1 MESLILSGFLLCQ
14 KRGEFMATIRTAIQ
28 IEDRLSQPI
37 RAMHN
42 AISMMVNQME
52 HMNVA
57 SGNMFDTS
65 TIALMRRELGNAAN
79 SMNQIE
85 EEIHAANNAQIGL
98 NNRIRDGTDAMNGLL
113 GKVMGLIG
121 AYLSLQGLSKVIEI
135 SDELTNTKAR
145 VQLLVE
151 DMPVIPDQLA
161 KVDFGLGDMSDIDLA
176 QQMIHDA
183 AQRSYS
189 SFKDTADMV
198 SRIGTNARDSFS
210 NLGEVVAF
218 TELVQKQFGI
228 AGASAVEASNATIQ
242 LSQALASGV
251 LRGDE
256 LNSIFEQA
264 PNLISTIADYMG
276 EPLGAIR
283 DLAADGMITADIV
296 KNAMFAAT
304 DEINKKFDSMPVTWS
319 QMWTYFQ
326 NEALRAFGPVLKQIN
341 DIANSDRFKKFV
353 TGATQSL
360 YSIASVAGQVLQ
372 TISNVGAFI
381 YDNWHRAEAAIVAG
395 TIALGAYAIAI
406 AWTNREIAINLIMT
420 ATAAIR
426 NLWYVTTTVLA
437 TWATYGFTAAMAAL
451 SIAIAANP
459 IGWLIGAIV
468 VLIITFYLAI
478 AAINHFTGSSIS
490 ATGIIAGAFMV
501 LGAVIYNVIA
511 YIWNMWASYVEFF
524 VNAKQHGVYA
534 VKRLLGNLANNA
546 IDMATSMI
554 GSFDSAATNLANMFI
569 SGANMA
575 IKAINWVIVAL
586 NKIPGIDIGKIGQ
599 VEARTSVVADY
610 SKLKKNINS
619 WVGDTPEGYWEAP
632 KMEMKN
638 LGDAWDTGKNWGA
651 NLFNF
656 NKGKTGP
663 NTEALMKSINDSLGL
678 GDKLD
683 KGNEAGK
690 KTADNTKKA
699 ADGIKMMNEDLKYLR
714 DIAEREAINRYTTAE
729 IKVDMKNENHIN
741 SDLDIDGV
749 IDKFGERVEE
759 VAEMLAEG
767 GPTEGV

>member
-1 MESLILSGFLLCQ
+1 MPE
-14 KRGEFMATIRTAIQ
+14 RGVVMATIRTAIQ

-42 AISMMVNQME
+42 AISMMVSQME

-57 SGNMFDTS
+57 SGDMFDS
-65 TIALMRRELGNAAN
+65 SSIELMRRNLANAAN

-85 EEIHAANNAQIGL
+85 QEIHAANNAQGGL

-113 GKVMGLIG
+113 SKVMALIG
-121 AYLSLQGLSKVIEI
+121 AYLSLRGLGQLIEI

-151 DMPVIPDQLA
+151 EMPVIPDQLA
-161 KVDFGLGDMSDIDLA
+161 KVDFGLGDMSDIELA
-176 QQMIHDA
+176 QQLIHDA
-183 AQRSYS
+183 AQRSFS

-198 SRIGTNARDSFS
+198 SRIGTNARDSFGS
-210 NLGEVVAF
+210 LGEVVAF

-341 DIANSDRFKKFV
+341 DVANSERFKEFV
-353 TGATQSL
+353 SSATQAL
-360 YSIASVAGQVLQ
+360 YLIAAVIGIVMNAIAS
-372 TISNVGAFI
+372 TGAFI
-381 YDNWHRAEAAIVAG
+381 YDNWQWIAPIIFGVGSALLILASYIILVRTAI
-395 TIALGAYAIAI
+395 L
-406 AWTNREIAINLIMT
+406 LK
-420 ATAAIR
+420 TAA
-426 NLWYVTTTVLA
+426 V
-437 TWATYGFTAAMAAL
+437 WAWNAAL
-451 SIAIAANP
+451 AANP
-459 IGWLIGAIV
+459 VVWVVIAIIALIAI
-468 VLIITFYLAI
+468 IYLAV
-478 AAINHFTGSSIS
+478 AAINEFTGSSIS

-501 LGAVIYNVIA
+501 LGSAIFNVIA
-511 YIWNMWASYVEFF
+511 YLWNMWASYAEFF
-524 VNAKQHGVYA
+524 VNVWKHPMYS
-534 VKRLLGNLANNA
+534 VKRLFYNLASNVLDSIISMTSGWDNFATNFVNA
-546 IDMATSMI
+546 IV
-554 GSFDSAATNLANMFI
+554 SAVN
-569 SGANMA
+569 GA
-575 IKAINWVIVAL
+575 IKAWNWFVDLLPSDIAA
-586 NKIPGIDIGKIGQ
+586 KIGIGKGSEI
-599 VEARTSVVADY
+599 AHTASITSD
-610 SKLKKNINS
+610 LKGLKGALGD
-619 WVGDTPEGYWEAP
+619 WVGEAPADYWEAP
-632 KMEMKN
+632 KMEMKS
-638 LGDAWDTGKNWGA
+638 LGAAWDTGYNWGA
-651 NLFNF
+651 DLFNF
-656 NKGKTGP
+656 DKGTTGG
-663 NTEALMKSINDSLGL
+663 NTDALMKSINDSLGL

-741 SDLDIDGV
+741 SELDIDGV

-767 GPTEGV
+767 GPTEDV

>member
-1 MESLILSGFLLCQ
+1 
-14 KRGEFMATIRTAIQ
+14 MATIRTAIQ

-57 SGNMFDTS
+57 SGDMFDS
-65 TIALMRRELGNAAN
+65 SSIELMRRNLTNAAN

-85 EEIHAANNAQIGL
+85 QEIHAANNAQGGL

-113 GKVMGLIG
+113 SKVMALIG
-121 AYLSLQGLSKVIEI
+121 AYLSLRGLGQLIEI

-151 DMPVIPDQLA
+151 EMPVIPDQLA
-161 KVDFGLGDMSDIDLA
+161 KVDFGLGDMSDIELA
-176 QQMIHDA
+176 QQLIHDA
-183 AQRSYS
+183 AQRSFS

-198 SRIGTNARDSFS
+198 SRIGTNARDSFGS
-210 NLGEVVAF
+210 LGEVVAF

-341 DIANSDRFKKFV
+341 DVANSERFKEFV
-353 TGATQSL
+353 SSATQTL
-360 YSIASVAGQVLQ
+360 YLIAGVIGIVMNAIAS
-372 TISNVGAFI
+372 TGAFI
-381 YDNWHRAEAAIVAG
+381 YDNWQWIAPIIFGVGSALLILASYIILVRTAI
-395 TIALGAYAIAI
+395 L
-406 AWTNREIAINLIMT
+406 LK
-420 ATAAIR
+420 TAA
-426 NLWYVTTTVLA
+426 V
-437 TWATYGFTAAMAAL
+437 WAWNAAL
-451 SIAIAANP
+451 AANP
-459 IGWLIGAIV
+459 VVWVVIAIIALIAI
-468 VLIITFYLAI
+468 IYLAV
-478 AAINHFTGSSIS
+478 AAINDFTGSSIS

-501 LGAVIYNVIA
+501 LGSAIYNVIA
-511 YIWNMWASYVEFF
+511 YLWNMWASYIEFF
-524 VNAKQHGVYA
+524 VNITQGRTYA
-534 VKRLLGNLANNA
+534 VRRLFYNLATNVLDVIISMTSGWDGFATSFVNA
-546 IDMATSMI
+546 IVKAV
-554 GSFDSAATNLANMFI
+554 N
-569 SGANMA
+569 
-575 IKAINWVIVAL
+575 KAIQAWNRFIDLLPDNIASSIGLKVGTEFGESKSITSDLKNLKGAL
-586 NKIPGIDIGKIGQ
+586 GD
-599 VEARTSVVADY
+599 
-610 SKLKKNINS
+610 
-619 WVGDTPEGYWEAP
+619 WVGEPPDDYWEAP
-632 KMEMKN
+632 KMEMKS
-638 LGDAWDTGKNWGA
+638 LGDAWDTGYDWGA
-651 NLFNF
+651 NLLNS
-656 NKGKTGP
+656 KEGTGG
-663 NTEALMKSINDSLGL
+663 NTDALMKSINDAMGL
-678 GDKLD
+678 GEKLD

-741 SDLDIDGV
+741 SELDIDGI
-749 IDKFGERVEE
+749 IDRFGERVEE
-759 VAEMLAEG
+759 VSEMLAEG
-767 GPTEGV
+767 GPMEGV

>member
-1 MESLILSGFLLCQ
+1 
-14 KRGEFMATIRTAIQ
+14 MATIRTAIQ

-52 HMNVA
+52 SMHVA

-65 TIALMRRELGNAAN
+65 TIALMRRELANAAT

-85 EEIHAANNAQIGL
+85 QEIRAAGVAQDQL
-98 NNRIRDGTDAMNGLL
+98 NNRIRDGTGEMDGLL
-113 GKVMGLIG
+113 SKVGALIG
-121 AYLSLQGLSKVIEI
+121 AYLSIQGLGKVIEI

-228 AGASAVEASNATIQ
+228 AGANAVEASNATIQ

-264 PNLISTIADYMG
+264 PNLITTIADYMG

-304 DEINKKFDSMPVTWS
+304 DEINNKFDSMPVTWS

-326 NEALRAFGPVLKQIN
+326 NEALRAFGPVLQKIN
-341 DIANSDRFKKFV
+341 EVANSERFKEFV
-353 TGATQSL
+353 ASATQAL
-360 YSIASVAGQVLQ
+360 YLIAGVIGYVFNAIAS
-372 TISNVGAFI
+372 IGAFI
-381 YDNWHRAEAAIVAG
+381 YDNWQWIGPVILGVGSALLILASYLAIVKAAIV
-395 TIALGAYAIAI
+395 IK
-406 AWTNREIAINLIMT
+406 
-420 ATAAIR
+420 TAAI
-426 NLWYVTTTVLA
+426 
-437 TWATYGFTAAMAAL
+437 WAWNAAL
-451 SIAIAANP
+451 AANP
-459 IGWLIGAIV
+459 IVWIVIAIIALV
-468 VLIITFYLAI
+468 AIIYLAV
-478 AAINHFTGSSIS
+478 AAINHFAGTSIS

-501 LGAVIYNVIA
+501 LGSAIFNVIA
-511 YIWNMWASYVEFF
+511 YLWNMWASYIEFF
-524 VNAKQHGVYA
+524 VNITQGRTYA
-534 VKRLLGNLANNA
+534 VRRLFYNLATNVLDVIISMTSGWDGFATSFVNA
-546 IDMATSMI
+546 IVKAV
-554 GSFDSAATNLANMFI
+554 N
-569 SGANMA
+569 
-575 IKAINWVIVAL
+575 KAIQAWNRFIDLLPDNIASSIGLKVGTEFGESKSITSDLKNLKGAL
-586 NKIPGIDIGKIGQ
+586 GD
-599 VEARTSVVADY
+599 
-610 SKLKKNINS
+610 
-619 WVGDTPEGYWEAP
+619 WVGEPPDDYWEAP
-632 KMEMKN
+632 KMEMKS
-638 LGDAWDTGKNWGA
+638 LGDAWDTGYDWGA
-651 NLFNF
+651 NLLNS
-656 NKGKTGP
+656 KEGTGG
-663 NTEALMKSINDSLGL
+663 NTDALMKSINDAMGL
-678 GDKLD
+678 GEKLD

-741 SDLDIDGV
+741 SELDIDGI
-749 IDKFGERVEE
+749 IDRFGERVEE
-759 VAEMLAEG
+759 VSEMLAEG
-767 GPTEGV
+767 GPMEGV

>member
-1 MESLILSGFLLCQ
+1 
-14 KRGEFMATIRTAIQ
+14 MATIRTAIQ

-52 HMNVA
+52 SMHVA

-65 TIALMRRELGNAAN
+65 TIALMRRELANAAT

-85 EEIHAANNAQIGL
+85 QEIHAAGGAQDHL
-98 NNRIRDGTDAMNGLL
+98 NNRIRDGTGEMDGLL
-113 GKVMGLIG
+113 GKVGALIG
-121 AYLSLQGLSKVIEI
+121 AYLSLQGLAKVIEI

-161 KVDFGLGDMSDIDLA
+161 KVDFGLGNMSDIELA
-176 QQMIHDA
+176 QQLIHDA

-276 EPLGAIR
+276 EPLGTIR

-326 NEALRAFGPVLKQIN
+326 NEALRAFGPVLQKIN
-341 DIANSDRFKKFV
+341 EIANSERFKEFV
-353 TGATQSL
+353 ASATQAL
-360 YSIASVAGQVLQ
+360 YLIAGVIDVVMNAIASTG
-372 TISNVGAFI
+372 SFI
-381 YDNWHRAEAAIVAG
+381 YDNWSFIGPVILGVAGVLMTLLTYVNLVKAAIVLKTAV
-395 TIALGAYAIAI
+395 IW
-406 AWTNREIAINLIMT
+406 AWN
-420 ATAAIR
+420 
-426 NLWYVTTTVLA
+426 
-437 TWATYGFTAAMAAL
+437 AAL
-451 SIAIAANP
+451 AANP
-459 IGWLIGAIV
+459 IVWIVIAIIALV
-468 VLIITFYLAI
+468 AIIYLAV
-478 AAINHFTGSSIS
+478 AAINQFTGSSIS
-490 ATGIIAGAFMV
+490 ATGIIAGAFAV

-511 YIWNMWASYVEFF
+511 YLWNMWASYIEFF
-524 VNAKQHGVYA
+524 VNITKGRTYA
-534 VKRLLGNLANNA
+534 VRRLFYNLATNVLDVIISMTRGWDGFATSFVNA
-546 IDMATSMI
+546 IIDAVNI
-554 GSFDSAATNLANMFI
+554 AIRAWNWFI
-569 SGANMA
+569 DLLPENIA
-575 IKAINWVIVAL
+575 
-586 NKIPGIDIGKIGQ
+586 DKIGLS
-599 VEARTSVVADY
+599 VGTEFSHRDSITSDLED
-610 SKLKKNINS
+610 LKGTLDD
-619 WVGDTPEGYWEAP
+619 WVGEPPDDYWEAP
-632 KMEMKN
+632 KMEMKS
-638 LGDAWDTGKNWGA
+638 LGDAWDTGYDWGA
-651 NLFNF
+651 NLLNS
-656 NKGKTGP
+656 KEGTGG
-663 NTEALMKSINDSLGL
+663 NTDALMKSINDAMGL
-678 GDKLD
+678 GEKLD

-741 SDLDIDGV
+741 SDLDIDGI
-749 IDKFGERVEE
+749 IDRFGERVEE
-759 VAEMLAEG
+759 VSEMLAEG

>member
-1 MESLILSGFLLCQ
+1 MLNNQMGLISQNSTQLWVLFIMP
-14 KRGEFMATIRTAIQ
+14 KRGDNMATIRTAIQ

-42 AISMMVNQME
+42 AVSMMVNQME
-52 HMNVA
+52 SMHTA

-65 TIALMRRELGNAAN
+65 AIALMRREMANAAT

-85 EEIHAANNAQIGL
+85 QEIRGTDNAQEQL
-98 NNRIRDGTDAMNGLL
+98 NNRIRDGTGAMDGLL
-113 GKVMGLIG
+113 GKVGALVG
-121 AYLSLQGLSKVIEI
+121 AYLSLQGLGKVIEI

-161 KVDFGLGDMSDIDLA
+161 KIDFGLGDMSDIELA
-176 QQMIHDA
+176 QQLIHDA
-183 AQRSYS
+183 AQRSFS

-210 NLGEVVAF
+210 NLSEVVAF

-296 KNAMFAAT
+296 KNAMFAAS
-304 DEINKKFDSMPVTWS
+304 DDINKKFDSMPVTWS

-326 NEALRAFGPVLKQIN
+326 NEALRAFGPVLQKIN
-341 DIANSDRFKKFV
+341 EIANSERFKTFAAS
-353 TGATQSL
+353 ATQAL
-360 YSIASVAGQVLQ
+360 YVIAGGIDIVMNAIAS
-372 TISNVGAFI
+372 TGAFI
-381 YDNWHRAEAAIVAG
+381 YDNWQWIGPIILGVGSALLILAGYLAIVKAAIV
-395 TIALGAYAIAI
+395 
-406 AWTNREIAINLIMT
+406 MK
-420 ATAAIR
+420 TAA
-426 NLWYVTTTVLA
+426 V
-437 TWATYGFTAAMAAL
+437 WAWNAAL
-451 SIAIAANP
+451 AANP
-459 IGWLIGAIV
+459 IVWIVIAIIALV
-468 VLIITFYLAI
+468 AIIYLAV

-490 ATGIIAGAFMV
+490 ATGIVAGAFMV
-501 LGAVIYNVIA
+501 LGSAIYNVIA
-511 YIWNMWASYVEFF
+511 YMWNMWASYVEFF
-524 VNAKQHGVYA
+524 VNVWKNPMYSVR
-534 VKRLLGNLANNA
+534 RLFYNLATNVLDVIISMTRGWDGFATSFVNA
-546 IDMATSMI
+546 IIDAV
-554 GSFDSAATNLANMFI
+554 N
-569 SGANMA
+569 
-575 IKAINWVIVAL
+575 KAIQAWNWFIDKLPDGVSKTIGLKAGTEYSHRESITSDIENLKGAL
-586 NKIPGIDIGKIGQ
+586 GD
-599 VEARTSVVADY
+599 
-610 SKLKKNINS
+610 
-619 WVGDTPEGYWEAP
+619 WVGEAPDDYWEAP
-632 KMEMKN
+632 KMEMKS
-638 LGDAWDTGKNWGA
+638 LGEAWDTGYEWGA
-651 NLFNF
+651 NALDSV
-656 NKGKTGP
+656 KGQGA
-663 NTEALMKSINDSLGL
+663 NTDALMKSVNDSLGL

-690 KTADNTKKA
+690 KTADNTKKT
-699 ADGIKMMNEDLKYLR
+699 ADGVKMLNEDLKYLR

-741 SDLDIDGV
+741 SELDIDGI
-749 IDKFGERVEE
+749 IDRFGERVEE
-759 VAEMLAEG
+759 VSEMLAEG
-767 GPTEGV
+767 GPIEGV

>member
-1 MESLILSGFLLCQ
+1 
-14 KRGEFMATIRTAIQ
+14 MATIRTAIQ

-42 AISMMVNQME
+42 AVSMMVNQME
-52 HMNVA
+52 AMHVA
-57 SGNMFDTS
+57 SGTLFDTS
-65 TIALMRRELGNAAN
+65 SIALMRRELGNAAN

-85 EEIHAANNAQIGL
+85 QEIRSADNAQGGL
-98 NNRIRDGTDAMNGLL
+98 NNRIRDGTDEMNGLVK
-113 GKVMGLIG
+113 KVGALIG
-121 AYLSLQGLSKVIEI
+121 AYLSLQGLSKAIEI

-161 KVDFGLGDMSDIDLA
+161 KVDFGLGDMSDIELA
-176 QQMIHDA
+176 QQLIHDA

-210 NLGEVVAF
+210 NLSEVVAF
-218 TELVQKQFGI
+218 SELVQKQFGI

-304 DEINKKFDSMPVTWS
+304 DEINKKFDSMPATWS
-319 QMWTYFQ
+319 QMWTYFK
-326 NEALRAFGPVLKQIN
+326 NESLRAFGPVLQKIN
-341 DIANSDRFKKFV
+341 EIANSDRFKEFSASAIQALYMIADAINITLTAMTTVGSFV
-353 TGATQSL
+353 
-360 YSIASVAGQVLQ
+360 
-372 TISNVGAFI
+372 
-381 YDNWHRAEAAIVAG
+381 YDNWSFIAPVIGGVTAALIINAG
-395 TIALGAYAIAI
+395 
-406 AWTNREIAINLIMT
+406 AWAWNNREIAINALMT

-426 NLWYVTTTVLA
+426 NLWYVATTVLS

-459 IGWLIGAIV
+459 IAWLIGAIV
-468 VLIITFYLAI
+468 VLIVIFYLAI

-490 ATGIIAGAFMV
+490 ATGIVAGAFMV
-501 LGAVIYNVIA
+501 LGTFIYNSIA
-511 YIWNMWASYVEFF
+511 YLWNMWASYIEFF
-524 VNAKQHGVYA
+524 VNITQGRTYA
-534 VKRLLGNLANNA
+534 VRRLFYNLATNVLDVIISMTKGWDGFATSFVNA
-546 IDMATSMI
+546 IIDAV
-554 GSFDSAATNLANMFI
+554 N
-569 SGANMA
+569 
-575 IKAINWVIVAL
+575 KAIRAWNWFIDKL
-586 NKIPGIDIGKIGQ
+586 PDGISKTIGLKAGTEYSHRESITSDI
-599 VEARTSVVADY
+599 EN
-610 SKLKKNINS
+610 LKGTLDD
-619 WVGDTPEGYWEAP
+619 WVGEPPDDYWEAP
-632 KMEMKN
+632 KMEMKS
-638 LGDAWDTGKNWGA
+638 LGDAWDTGYNWGA
-651 NLFNF
+651 NMLDSM
-656 NKGKTGP
+656 KGQGA
-663 NTEALMKSINDSLGL
+663 NTDALMKSVNESLGL

-690 KTADNTKKA
+690 KTADNTKKT
-699 ADGIKMMNEDLKYLR
+699 ADGVKMMNEDLKYLR
-714 DIAEREAINRYTTAE
+714 DIAVQEAINRFTTAKIE
-729 IKVDMKNENHIN
+729 VKMSNENHIN
-741 SDLDIDGV
+741 NDMDLDGIIDQMV
-749 IDKFGERVEE
+749 VKTEE
-759 VAEMLAEG
+759 AMQTVAE
-767 GPTEGV
+767 GV